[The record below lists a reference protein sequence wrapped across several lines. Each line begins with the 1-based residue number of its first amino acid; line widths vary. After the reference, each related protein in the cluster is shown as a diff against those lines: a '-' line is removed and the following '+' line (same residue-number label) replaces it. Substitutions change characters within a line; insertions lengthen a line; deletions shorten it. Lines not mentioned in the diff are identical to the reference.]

1 MGSTKRINMSS
12 FNKVI
17 LMGNLT
23 RDPELRSLPSGTTV
37 VNFGLAVSERWKD
50 KTTGEQREEVCFV
63 DIDAFGRQ
71 GEVVNEYFSKGKPIL
86 VEGRLRLRQ
95 WETDSGEKR
104 SKLSVTL
111 DRFSFVGSRQDSEFQ
126 DGDSGTGSAIATAT
140 DDDIPF
146 YLVSPINLEE
156 EER

>member
-1 MGSTKRINMSS
+1 MSS

-50 KTTGEQREEVCFV
+50 KNTGEQREEVCFV
-63 DIDAFGRQ
+63 DVDAFGRQ
-71 GEVVNEYFSKGKPIL
+71 GEVVSEYFSKGKPIL
-86 VEGRLRLRQ
+86 VEGRLRFRQ

-126 DGDSGTGSAIATAT
+126 DGDSSTGGAIATAA

-146 YLVSPINLEE
+146 
-156 EER
+156 

>member
-1 MGSTKRINMSS
+1 
-12 FNKVI
+12 
-17 LMGNLT
+17 MGNLT

-86 VEGRLRLRQ
+86 VEGRLRFRQ

-126 DGDSGTGSAIATAT
+126 DGDSSTGGAIATAT

-146 YLVSPINLEE
+146 
-156 EER
+156 

>member
-1 MGSTKRINMSS
+1 MSS
-12 FNKVI
+12 YNKVI

-50 KTTGEQREEVCFV
+50 KNTGEQREEVCFV

-86 VEGRLRLRQ
+86 VEGRLRFRQ

-126 DGDSGTGSAIATAT
+126 DGDSSTGGAIATAA

-146 YLVSPINLEE
+146 
-156 EER
+156 

>member
-1 MGSTKRINMSS
+1 MSS

-50 KTTGEQREEVCFV
+50 KNTGEQREEVCFV
-63 DIDAFGRQ
+63 DVDAFGRQ
-71 GEVVNEYFSKGKPIL
+71 GEVVSEYFSKGKPIL
-86 VEGRLRLRQ
+86 VEGRLRFRQ

-146 YLVSPINLEE
+146 
-156 EER
+156 

>member
-1 MGSTKRINMSS
+1 MSS

-63 DIDAFGRQ
+63 DVDAFGRQ

-86 VEGRLRLRQ
+86 VEGRLRFRQ

-126 DGDSGTGSAIATAT
+126 DGDSSTGGAIATAT

-146 YLVSPINLEE
+146 
-156 EER
+156 

>member
-1 MGSTKRINMSS
+1 MSS

-50 KTTGEQREEVCFV
+50 KNTGEQREEVCFV
-63 DIDAFGRQ
+63 DVDAFGRQ
-71 GEVVNEYFSKGKPIL
+71 GEVVSEYFSKGKPIL
-86 VEGRLRLRQ
+86 VEGRLRFRQ

-126 DGDSGTGSAIATAT
+126 DGGSGTGSAIATAT

-146 YLVSPINLEE
+146 
-156 EER
+156 

>member
-1 MGSTKRINMSS
+1 MSS

-63 DIDAFGRQ
+63 DVDAFGRQ
-71 GEVVNEYFSKGKPIL
+71 GDLVNEYFSKGKPIL
-86 VEGRLRLRQ
+86 VEGRLRFRQ

-126 DGDSGTGSAIATAT
+126 DGDSSTGGAIATAT

-146 YLVSPINLEE
+146 
-156 EER
+156 

>member
-1 MGSTKRINMSS
+1 MSS

-23 RDPELRSLPSGTTV
+23 RDPALRSLPSGTTV

-63 DIDAFGRQ
+63 DVDAFGRQ

-86 VEGRLRLRQ
+86 VEGRLRFRQ

-126 DGDSGTGSAIATAT
+126 DGDSSTGGAIATAT

-146 YLVSPINLEE
+146 
-156 EER
+156 

>member
-1 MGSTKRINMSS
+1 MSS

-86 VEGRLRLRQ
+86 VEGRLRFRQ

-126 DGDSGTGSAIATAT
+126 DGDSGTGGAIATAT

-146 YLVSPINLEE
+146 
-156 EER
+156 

>member
-1 MGSTKRINMSS
+1 MSS

-86 VEGRLRLRQ
+86 VEGRLRFRQ

-126 DGDSGTGSAIATAT
+126 DGDSSTGGAIATAT

-146 YLVSPINLEE
+146 
-156 EER
+156 

>member
-1 MGSTKRINMSS
+1 MSS

-86 VEGRLRLRQ
+86 VEGRLRFRQ

-146 YLVSPINLEE
+146 
-156 EER
+156 

>member
-1 MGSTKRINMSS
+1 MSS
-12 FNKVI
+12 FTTVI

-23 RDPELRSLPSGTTV
+23 RAPALRSLPSGTTV

-86 VEGRLRLRQ
+86 VEGRLRFRQ

-126 DGDSGTGSAIATAT
+126 DGDSGTGGAIATAT

-146 YLVSPINLEE
+146 
-156 EER
+156 

>member
-1 MGSTKRINMSS
+1 MSS

-50 KTTGEQREEVCFV
+50 KNTGEQREEVCFV
-63 DIDAFGRQ
+63 DVDAFGRQ
-71 GEVVNEYFSKGKPIL
+71 GEVVSEYFSKGKPIL
-86 VEGRLRLRQ
+86 VEGRLRFRQ

-126 DGDSGTGSAIATAT
+126 DGDSGTSGAIATAT

-146 YLVSPINLEE
+146 
-156 EER
+156 

>member
-1 MGSTKRINMSS
+1 MSS

-63 DIDAFGRQ
+63 DVDAFGRQ

-86 VEGRLRLRQ
+86 VEGRLRFRQ

-126 DGDSGTGSAIATAT
+126 DGDSGTGAIATAT

-146 YLVSPINLEE
+146 
-156 EER
+156 

>member
-1 MGSTKRINMSS
+1 MN
-12 FNKVI
+12 N
-17 LMGNLT
+17 
-23 RDPELRSLPSGTTV
+23 
-37 VNFGLAVSERWKD
+37 
-50 KTTGEQREEVCFV
+50 
-63 DIDAFGRQ
+63 DAFGRQ

-86 VEGRLRLRQ
+86 VEGRLRFRQ

-146 YLVSPINLEE
+146 
-156 EER
+156 

>member
-1 MGSTKRINMSS
+1 
-12 FNKVI
+12 
-17 LMGNLT
+17 MGNLT

-86 VEGRLRLRQ
+86 VEGRLRFRQ

-146 YLVSPINLEE
+146 
-156 EER
+156 

>member
-1 MGSTKRINMSS
+1 MSS

-63 DIDAFGRQ
+63 DVDAFGRQ

-86 VEGRLRLRQ
+86 VEGRLRFRQ

-146 YLVSPINLEE
+146 
-156 EER
+156 

>member
-1 MGSTKRINMSS
+1 MSS

-37 VNFGLAVSERWKD
+37 VNLGLAVSERWKD
-50 KTTGEQREEVCFV
+50 KSTGEQREEVCFV
-63 DIDAFGRQ
+63 DVDAFGRQ

-86 VEGRLRLRQ
+86 VEGRLRFRQ

-104 SKLSVTL
+104 AKLSVTL

-126 DGDSGTGSAIATAT
+126 DGDSGTGGAIATAT

-146 YLVSPINLEE
+146 
-156 EER
+156 

>member
-1 MGSTKRINMSS
+1 MSS

-50 KTTGEQREEVCFV
+50 KNTGEQREEVCFV
-63 DIDAFGRQ
+63 DVDAFGRQ

-86 VEGRLRLRQ
+86 VEGRLRFRQ

-111 DRFSFVGSRQDSEFQ
+111 DRFSFVGSRQDGEFQ
-126 DGDSGTGSAIATAT
+126 DGGSSAGGAIATST

-146 YLVSPINLEE
+146 
-156 EER
+156 

>member
-1 MGSTKRINMSS
+1 MSS

-50 KTTGEQREEVCFV
+50 KSTGEQREEVCFV
-63 DIDAFGRQ
+63 DVDAFGRQ

-86 VEGRLRLRQ
+86 VEGRLRFRQ

-126 DGDSGTGSAIATAT
+126 DGDSGTGGAIATAT

-146 YLVSPINLEE
+146 
-156 EER
+156 

>member
-1 MGSTKRINMSS
+1 MSS

-86 VEGRLRLRQ
+86 VEGRLRFRQ

-111 DRFSFVGSRQDSEFQ
+111 DRISFVGSRQDSEFQ

-146 YLVSPINLEE
+146 
-156 EER
+156 